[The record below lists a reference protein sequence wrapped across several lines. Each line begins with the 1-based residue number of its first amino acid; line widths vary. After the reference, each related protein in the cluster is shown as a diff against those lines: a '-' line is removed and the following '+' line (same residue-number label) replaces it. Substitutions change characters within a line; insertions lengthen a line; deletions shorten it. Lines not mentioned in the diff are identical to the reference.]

1 MTAQYPLQPEK
12 TCPHLG
18 EKFQPFVKP
27 QLDDPYPFYQL
38 ARESEP
44 IFYSSVF
51 DAYVLT
57 RYDDILTVLKDPVK
71 FSSANSLKALNN
83 YSPEV
88 IEVLSQGFPFV
99 SLITSDGE
107 LHKRLRTPLM
117 KGFAPERLKA
127 MEGFIYAI
135 ANRLVDSFIENGSV
149 EILSEF
155 AYPLTL
161 ETIFTMYNVPLEK
174 MALVKKCGSST
185 TWLFSSHSIPEQQI
199 EYARDYVELQHVMA
213 DLVEQHRVNPSNDF
227 ISEVLENSDL
237 NTGELVSLL
246 CEMVLA
252 GHKTTANLIGN
263 SLKILLEH
271 PQLWQKICHER
282 SLIPAVLEEVLRYD
296 TPAPSMSRITSEE
309 VSLAGMMLPK
319 GSRILMIYASAHH
332 DETHFSNSEM
342 FELERFKDTTA
353 NHIVFGHGMHHC
365 TGSNLARREAR
376 IALEVLTQRLP
387 NLKLR
392 PNQEFARVPAML
404 NRGYV
409 SLELEWGIG
418 HPA

>member
-1 MTAQYPLQPEK
+1 MTTQHSLQPNK
-12 TCPHLG
+12 TCPFSG
-18 EKFQPFVKP
+18 QQFQPLVQP
-27 QLDDPYPFYQL
+27 QLDNPYPFYQL
-38 ARESEP
+38 ARTSEP
-44 IFYSSVF
+44 IFYSPVF

-57 RYDDILTVLKDPVK
+57 CYDDILAVLKDPVK
-71 FSSANSLKALNN
+71 FSSANSLQAVNN

-88 IEVLSQGFPFV
+88 IEILTQGFPFI
-99 SLITSDGE
+99 SLISSDGE
-107 LHKRLRTPLM
+107 LHKRLRAPLM
-117 KGFAPERLKA
+117 KAFAPEKLKA

-135 ANRLVDSFIENGSV
+135 ANRLVDSFIEKGRA

-174 MALVKKCGSST
+174 MAQVKHCGSST
-185 TWLFSSHSIPEQQI
+185 TSLFSSHSTPEQQI
-199 EYARDYVELQHVMA
+199 QYACDYVALQNVMA
-213 DLVEQHRVNPSNDF
+213 DLVEQHRVKPSNDF
-227 ISEVLENSDL
+227 ISEVLQNSDL
-237 NTGELVSLL
+237 NTGEIVSLL

-271 PQLWQKICHER
+271 PQLWQKICHEQ

-296 TPAPSMSRITSEE
+296 TPAPSMSRITTAE
-309 VSLAGMMLPK
+309 VSLAGMILPK

-332 DETHFSNSEM
+332 DENHFSNSET
-342 FELERFKDTTA
+342 FELERFKDKTP
-353 NHIVFGHGMHHC
+353 NHFAFGHGMHHC

-387 NLKLR
+387 NLRLS

-404 NRGYV
+404 NRGYA
-409 SLELEWGIG
+409 SLELEWNI
-418 HPA
+418 A

>member
-1 MTAQYPLQPEK
+1 MTVEYSLHQVK

-18 EKFQPFVKP
+18 EKFQPLVKP
-27 QLDDPYPFYQL
+27 QLDNPYPFYQL
-38 ARESEP
+38 AREAEP
-44 IFYSSVF
+44 IFYSPVF

-57 RYDDILTVLKDPVK
+57 RYDDILSVLKDPVK
-71 FSSANSLKALNN
+71 FSSTNSLQAINN
-83 YSPEV
+83 YAPEV
-88 IEVLSQGFPFV
+88 IEILSQGFPFI
-99 SLITSDGE
+99 SLISSDGE
-107 LHKRLRTPLM
+107 LHKRLRTPLI
-117 KGFAPERLKA
+117 KAFAPDKLKA

-135 ANRLVDSFIENGSV
+135 ANRLVDSFIGNGCA

-174 MALVKKCGSST
+174 MAQVKQCGSST
-185 TWLFSSHSIPEQQI
+185 TSLFSSHSTPEQQI
-199 EYARDYVELQHVMA
+199 KYARDYVALQHVMA
-213 DLVEQHRVNPSNDF
+213 DLVEQHRQQPANNF

-237 NTGELVSLL
+237 NTGEIVSLL

-271 PQLWQKICHER
+271 PQLWQKICHEQ

-296 TPAPSMSRITSEE
+296 TPAPSMSRISTEE
-309 VSLAGMMLPK
+309 VSLAGMILPK
-319 GSRILMIYASAHH
+319 GSRILMMYASAHH
-332 DETHFSNSEM
+332 DESHFSNSEM
-342 FELERFKDTTA
+342 FELERFQDTTS
-353 NHIVFGHGMHHC
+353 NHIAFGHGMHHC

-409 SLELEWGIG
+409 SLELEWNI
-418 HPA
+418 A